1 MIDVSDE
8 DLLGRFSQSWMDTE
22 KQYAQ
27 LIDEYDGFNF
37 LVPLYVL
44 IQRMKAE
51 GEDRFFRLATA
62 NRKLLFSRSAEAQ
75 LRPEQQY
82 LELEAR
88 ENVFIATLKDARKM
102 HRQFTLKDLDDE
114 RFTGLLQIVK
124 DLPID

>member
-1 MIDVSDE
+1 MQLQGDE
-8 DLLGRFSQSWMDTE
+8 ILARFSQSWLETE

-37 LVPLYVL
+37 LVPLYLL

-75 LRPEQQY
+75 LRAEQQY

-88 ENVFIATLKDARKM
+88 ENVFIVTLKDARKM

-114 RFTGLLQIVK
+114 RFTGLLQTVK